1 MSVERVEVIT
11 RVERRRRWAMAEKL
25 RLVAA
30 TREPGATVASV
41 AREHGVSEGLL
52 YTWRSRL
59 GRGPA
64 DAGFAP
70 ITVLDEPRGDLTAVA
85 VSTEVLPAGTIEIG
99 LPNGCRL
106 RVHERIAASSLRKVV
121 GVLGGLRSAC

>member
-1 MSVERVEVIT
+1 VAGDRVEVIT

-30 TREPGATVASV
+30 TRQSGATVASV

-52 YTWRSRL
+52 YTWRSRF
-59 GRGPA
+59 GHGPA
-64 DAGFAP
+64 EAGFAP
-70 ITVLDEPRGDLTAVA
+70 LTVLDAPRPAPTAGA
-85 VSTEVLPAGTIEIG
+85 VEVELPAETIEIA

-106 RVHERIAASSLRKVV
+106 RVHERIPASTLRKVV
-121 GVLGGLRSAC
+121 GVLGGLRPGC

>member
-1 MSVERVEVIT
+1 MEVIT
-11 RVERRRRWAMAEKL
+11 RVERRRRWATAEKL

-41 AREHGVSEGLL
+41 AREHSISEGLL

-64 DAGFAP
+64 VASFAP
-70 ITVLDEPRGDLTAVA
+70 LTLLDEPRADPTAGARLGRDRREAGQAGVRPRR
-85 VSTEVLPAGTIEIG
+85 LGRPPA
-99 LPNGCRL
+99 PS
-106 RVHERIAASSLRKVV
+106 VER
-121 GVLGGLRSAC
+121 